1 MTGASKRCDRL
12 ETKPLPH
19 VRLPSSQPL
28 TPNTAR
34 SIMYDPQMV
43 QPFRDEL
50 TTLGVTELLTPED
63 VTSTLAESGTT
74 LVFVNSVCGCAA
86 AGARPGL
93 RLAMINEKKP
103 DRIVTVFAGM
113 EAAATAKA
121 REHFAPYRP
130 SSPQIALMKD
140 GELVHMIQRQDIEGK
155 EPAMVAK
162 NLSDAYDQHC

>member
-1 MTGASKRCDRL
+1 
-12 ETKPLPH
+12 
-19 VRLPSSQPL
+19 
-28 TPNTAR
+28 
-34 SIMYDPQMV
+34 MYDPQLV

-50 TTLGVTELLTPED
+50 TALGVQELLTPDSVDTAISE
-63 VTSTLAESGTT
+63 TGTT

-93 RLAMINEKKP
+93 RLSMMNEKKP
-103 DRIVTVFAGM
+103 DRFVTVFAGM

-140 GELVHMIQRQDIEGK
+140 GELVHMVQRQDIEGK
-155 EPAMVAK
+155 DPAMVAK